1 MKSAQTRKISGAQKL
16 GTWRL
21 AVWNQGLAVPAA
33 RKHEKWRLF
42 MKNPY
47 FTHPCIAWRQF
58 ITVRQIK
65 AETQKLGL
73 FHMSHLAA
81 LEARQ
86 AVF

>member
-1 MKSAQTRKISGAQKL
+1 
-16 GTWRL
+16 
-21 AVWNQGLAVPAA
+21 
-33 RKHEKWRLF
+33 

-86 AVF
+86 AVFRNFLEI